1 MKFGLAFSNEIE
13 VRVHDSNADLR
24 YIVLPMR
31 PAGTEGMSEA
41 ELADLVSRDCL
52 VGTALP
58 GPAAS

>member
-1 MKFGLAFSNEIE
+1 
-13 VRVHDSNADLR
+13 
-24 YIVLPMR
+24 
-31 PAGTEGMSEA
+31 MSEA